1 MIMRYVKG
9 SSQFMGGIFM
19 FCTMDHLQ
27 LLPFRG
33 TSVFLSMYI
42 ITEFSF
48 FKLSE
53 SVRAANDP
61 SLQQIIRL
69 TRLSVW
75 TATDKQL
82 FTQLLEENCT
92 FLDNFDD
99 PRIPNDAVYVF
110 GRKDP
115 CRAAER
121 ILLERM

>member
-1 MIMRYVKG
+1 
-9 SSQFMGGIFM
+9 
-19 FCTMDHLQ
+19 
-27 LLPFRG
+27 
-33 TSVFLSMYI
+33 MYI

-48 FKLSE
+48 FRLLE

-61 SLQQIIRL
+61 NLQQIIRL

-75 TATDKQL
+75 TVPDEQL
-82 FTQLLEENCT
+82 FMQLLEENCT

-115 CRAAER
+115 CRAAEN
-121 ILLERM
+121 ILLERMRKLHSSVFRIVPSHDEESTTGKLA